1 MTGDAKPW
9 YRTAVFYEVAVHSY
23 VDSNGDGIG
32 DLQGLTDRLDYLQW
46 LGITAIWILPIFPS
60 PMRDGGYD
68 VSDLVGIRS
77 EFGNLDDFR
86 NLIQQAHERGI
97 RVMTDFVVNHTSDQ
111 HPWFQE
117 ARKPGSSKRDWYVWT
132 DDPSAYGE
140 ARVIFVDTHTSNWTW
155 DDVAG
160 QYYWHRFFDH
170 QPDLN
175 YDNPAVREAIADA
188 MRFWL
193 DMGLDGLRLDAV
205 PYLYER
211 EGTNCEN
218 LPETHAYL
226 KEIRAIVE
234 HEYPGV
240 VLLAEAN
247 QHPADLLA
255 YFGDGDE
262 CHMAFNFPIMPL
274 LFLAVASGDVT
285 PVTKALAATPDIPQ
299 GCQWMVFLRNHDE
312 LTLEMVTPLERA
324 EMYDAFAPDPAM
336 RKNVGIR
343 RRLAPLL
350 DGDRR
355 KIELLHAVLLSLPGS
370 PVMYYGDE
378 IGMGDNYLL
387 PDRNGVRT
395 PMQWDAT
402 PSAGWSDAD
411 PADFYLPLVS
421 DDVYGPARVNV
432 ANEREDAGSLLSTL
446 RTLIAVRP
454 TEFGTA
460 RLELSDIG
468 NPHVLA
474 FSRDAYT
481 VAANFSADEARVP
494 QGNGVRV
501 AGNGSVD
508 GNHVVLPPYGWMW
521 MGPGS

>member
-1 MTGDAKPW
+1 MSDDSEPW

-23 VDSNGDGIG
+23 ADSNGDGIG
-32 DLQGLTDRLDYLQW
+32 DLQGLTERLAYLEW

-68 VSDLVGIRS
+68 VSDYLGIRP
-77 EFGNLDDFR
+77 EFGDFDDFR
-86 NLIQQAHERGI
+86 TLIEQAHRRGI
-97 RVMTDFVVNHTSDQ
+97 RVITDFIVNHTSNQ

-117 ARKPGSSKRDWYVWT
+117 ARLPGSRKRDWYVWT
-132 DDPSAYGE
+132 DDPSTYSE
-140 ARVIFVDTHTSNWTW
+140 ARVIFVDTHTSNWAW
-155 DDVAG
+155 DEVAG

-175 YDNPAVREAIADA
+175 YDNPAVRDAIADA

-205 PYLYER
+205 PYLFER

-226 KEIRAIVE
+226 KEIRSMIDD
-234 HEYPGV
+234 EYPGV

-247 QHPADLLA
+247 QRPEDLLA

-274 LFLAVASGDVT
+274 LFLAVASDDATV
-285 PVTKALAATPDIPQ
+285 VAKELAATPDIPR
-299 GCQWMVFLRNHDE
+299 GCQWSVFLRNHDE
-312 LTLEMVTPLERA
+312 LTLEMVTSTQRA
-324 EMYDAFAPDPAM
+324 ALYDAYAPDPAM

-350 DGDRR
+350 NGDRR

-378 IGMGDNYLL
+378 IGMGDDIVL
-387 PDRNGVRT
+387 PDRDGVRT
-395 PMQWDAT
+395 PMQWNPT

-411 PADFYLPLVS
+411 PTHFYLPVVS
-421 DDVYGPARVNV
+421 DDAYGPNRVNV
-432 ANEREDAGSLLSTL
+432 HDERADEHSLLSAV
-446 RTLIAVRP
+446 RNLIAMRP
-454 TEFGTA
+454 PAFGTA
-460 RLELSDIG
+460 AFKVL
-468 NPHVLA
+468 NPGDPRVLA
-474 FSRDAYT
+474 IARGEFT
-481 VAANFSADEARVP
+481 VAANFSSAP
-494 QGNGVRV
+494 LTVRCGTDSYV
-501 AGNGSVD
+501 AGNGTIKGNSVS
-508 GNHVVLPPYGWMW
+508 LPPYGWLW
-521 MGPGS
+521 MGPA